1 MKKTSILL
9 LLSIILLGVFL
20 SGCTTETITKYQ
32 CQDGS
37 FKDSQESC
45 SEVSCQTDCPELNCD
60 SCLVKTETKTIE
72 KEVIKY
78 QCSDGTIKDKLA
90 DCPAVEEPEV
100 EELSDYET
108 SKHLINKKQTR
119 DTFEFTV
126 KYAGFDGADYKVEF
140 EVKNIG
146 SDSEY
151 FQPSAIAILDSDKN
165 QYDVGYSSNYPVST
179 MSNTILSGVTK
190 KGFWIFEDIP
200 KNSGIG
206 DFTFQIGFMDKET
219 FSFDVPLN

>member
-1 MKKTSILL
+1 MKKISITLL
-9 LLSIILLGVFL
+9 ISIVILGVFL

-37 FKDSQESC
+37 FKDSAELC
-45 SEVSCQTDCPELNCD
+45 SKVSCQTDCPELDCD
-60 SCLVKTETKTIE
+60 SCPVKTETKTVE

-78 QCSDGTIKDKLA
+78 QCSDGTIKDELA
-90 DCPAVEEPEV
+90 DCHAVEEPEV

-119 DTFEFTV
+119 DSFEFTV
-126 KYAGFDGADYKVEF
+126 KYAGFDGTDYKVEF

-146 SDSEY
+146 SESEY
-151 FQPSAIAILDSDKN
+151 FQPGAIAILDSDKN
-165 QYDVGYSSNYPVST
+165 QYDVGYSSDYTVST
-179 MSNTILSGVTK
+179 MSNTILAGVTK
-190 KGFWIFEDIP
+190 KGFWLFEDIP
-200 KNSGIG
+200 KNSGTG
-206 DFTFQIGFMDKET
+206 EFTFEIGFMDKDT